1 MRRLHNRAPSGSRRL
16 AGFRKTKEKFC
27 GFCRFCEK
35 KNPMYRIN
43 EIFYSLQGEGF
54 HAGTPAVFVRF
65 SGCNLRCAFC
75 DTQHQ
80 KGEMMSL
87 QEIVDEVNKYPN
99 APLLVLTGGE
109 PSLFIDETFVAELK
123 QKTHKTI
130 AIETN
135 GTRPL
140 PSNLDW
146 VTLSPK
152 AAFEGGN
159 VEPCVLRRCDELK
172 VVYLGQDL
180 AQYDGIEAKHRFL
193 QPCFCEDEKQR
204 QANMKACVEAVMQNP
219 GWRLSLQIH
228 RVLNIQ

>member
-1 MRRLHNRAPSGSRRL
+1 
-16 AGFRKTKEKFC
+16 
-27 GFCRFCEK
+27 
-35 KNPMYRIN
+35 MYKVN

-54 HAGTPAVFVRF
+54 HTGTPAVFVRF
-65 SGCNLRCAFC
+65 SGCNLRCHFC

-80 KGEMMSL
+80 EGRIFSL
-87 QEIVDEVNKYPN
+87 QEIVDEINKYPL
-99 APLLVLTGGE
+99 APLVVLTGGE
-109 PSLFIDETFVAELK
+109 PSLFINGAFVDELK
-123 QKTHKTI
+123 RKTGKVI

-152 AAFEGGN
+152 AAFTGGDIF
-159 VEPCVLRRCDELK
+159 PCVVNRCDELK

-180 AQYDGIEAKHRFL
+180 AQYDDIEAQHRFL
-193 QPCFCEDEKQR
+193 QPCFCENEAQR

-228 RVLNIQ
+228 RVLNIP

>member
-1 MRRLHNRAPSGSRRL
+1 
-16 AGFRKTKEKFC
+16 
-27 GFCRFCEK
+27 
-35 KNPMYRIN
+35 MYKVN

-65 SGCNLRCAFC
+65 SGCNLKCAFC

-80 KGEMMSL
+80 TGQMMSA
-87 QEIVDEVNKYPN
+87 QEIVDEVNQYSE

-109 PSLFIDETFVAELK
+109 PSLFIDEAFVAELK
-123 QKTHKTI
+123 QKIGKRI

-140 PSNLDW
+140 PNNLDW
-146 VTLSPK
+146 VTFSPK
-152 AAFEGGN
+152 TAFEGGDS
-159 VEPCVLRRCDELK
+159 EPCVLTHCDELK

-180 AQYDGIEAKHRFL
+180 AQYEYIKAKYRFL
-193 QPCFCEDEKQR
+193 QPCFVDNEEQR
-204 QANMKACVEAVMQNP
+204 KANMQACVEAVMQNP

-228 RVLNIQ
+228 RVLNIR

>member
-1 MRRLHNRAPSGSRRL
+1 
-16 AGFRKTKEKFC
+16 
-27 GFCRFCEK
+27 
-35 KNPMYRIN
+35 MYKIN

-54 HAGTPAVFVRF
+54 HSGTPAVFVRF

-80 KGEMMSL
+80 DGQLMSV
-87 QEIVDEVNKYPN
+87 QEIVDKVNKYPV

-109 PSLFIDETFVAELK
+109 PSLFIDEAFVAELK
-123 QKTHKTI
+123 QKTGKTI

-152 AAFEGGN
+152 TAFEGGDA
-159 VEPCVLRRCDELK
+159 EPCVVKRCDELK

-180 AQYDGIEAKHRFL
+180 VQYDDIEAKSRFL

-204 QANMKACVEAVMQNP
+204 QANMQACVEAVKCHP
-219 GWRLSLQIH
+219 AWRLSLQIH
-228 RVLNIQ
+228 RVLNIP

>member
-1 MRRLHNRAPSGSRRL
+1 MM
-16 AGFRKTKEKFC
+16 FK
-27 GFCRFCEK
+27 
-35 KNPMYRIN
+35 IN

-54 HAGTPAVFVRF
+54 HTGTPAVFVRF
-65 SGCNLRCAFC
+65 SGCNLHCAFC

-80 KGEMMSL
+80 AGEMMSL

-109 PSLFIDETFVAELK
+109 PSLFIDEAFVAELK
-123 QKTHKTI
+123 QKTHKAI
-130 AIETN
+130 SIETN
-135 GTRPL
+135 GTRSL

-152 AAFEGGN
+152 NAFEGGDA
-159 VEPCVLRRCDELK
+159 EPCVLRHCDELK
-172 VVYLGQDL
+172 VIYLGQDL
-180 AQYDGIEAKHRFL
+180 AQYDGIEAQHRFL
-193 QPCFCEDEKQR
+193 QPCFCEGEKQR

>member
-1 MRRLHNRAPSGSRRL
+1 MTRDYVTAGLRVVIPKSRSPEVP
-16 AGFRKTKEKFC
+16 KS
-27 GFCRFCEK
+27 
-35 KNPMYRIN
+35 MYKIN

-54 HAGTPAVFVRF
+54 HTGTSAVFVRF
-65 SGCNLRCAFC
+65 SGCNLRCHFC

-80 KGEMMSL
+80 DGTMMSL
-87 QEIVDEVNKYPN
+87 QEIVDEVNQYPI
-99 APLLVLTGGE
+99 APLVVLTGGE
-109 PSLFIDETFVAELK
+109 PSLFIDEAFVAELK
-123 QKTHKTI
+123 LKTGKTI

-140 PSNLDW
+140 PTNLDW

-152 AAFEGGN
+152 TAFEGGDL
-159 VEPCVLRRCDELK
+159 EPCVLKHCDELK

-193 QPCFCEDEKQR
+193 QPCFCEDEMLCK
-204 QANMKACVEAVMQNP
+204 ANMKACVEAVMQNP

-228 RVLNIQ
+228 RILNIR